1 MNLTQ
6 LKYALAV
13 ARERNFSRA
22 AKACHVSQ
30 PSLSVAVKNLE
41 EELGLPLFERFKNDI
56 KITEAGRRV
65 LEQMQKAME
74 EVARIQGVA
83 RTGADPLAGQFRL
96 GAILTIGPYLFPGAI
111 PALHQRAPQLRL
123 LVEENFTAVL
133 GERLKRGEL
142 DAIVLA
148 LPFQEHGV
156 TVLPLYDEPF
166 VAAVPAGHPWQ
177 ERCDLHG
184 EELASQELILLG
196 RGNCFRDQV
205 LAICPAC
212 LRVEDTAAGL
222 GNIIEGSSL
231 ETVRHMVAS
240 GAGISVLPLSSVSS
254 LTCSAPVCPVKE
266 NRLVRYVPFAKPV
279 PTRRVALAWRT
290 SFPRREVIDA
300 LTEAIRANPPA
311 GVQLLES
318 GPAGDRE
325 RLFLG

>member
-1 MNLTQ
+1 MNLSQ
-6 LKYALAV
+6 IRYALAV

-41 EELGLPLFERFKNDI
+41 EELGIPLFERFKTEI
-56 KITEAGRRV
+56 KVTEGGRRV
-65 LEQMQKAME
+65 LAQMQKALE
-74 EVARIQGVA
+74 EVERIQGVA
-83 RTGADPLAGQFRL
+83 RGDADPLGGQLRL
-96 GAILTIGPYLFPGAI
+96 GAILTIGPYLFPGLI
-111 PALHQRAPQLRL
+111 PALHERAPRLRL
-123 LVEENFTAVL
+123 LVEENFTSVL

-142 DAIVLA
+142 DAVLVA

-177 ERCDLHG
+177 ERTDLHG
-184 EELASQELILLG
+184 EELADDELILLG
-196 RGNCFRDQV
+196 KGNCFRDQV

-212 LRVEDTAAGL
+212 LRVEDTATGP

-240 GAGISVLPLSSVSS
+240 GAGISVLPISSVAS

-266 NRLVRYVPFAKPV
+266 NRLVRYVPFAQPV

-290 SFPRREVIDA
+290 SFPRQVVIDA
-300 LTEAIRANPPA
+300 LVAAIRDNPPA
-311 GVQLLES
+311 GVRLMAS
-318 GPAGDRE
+318 GEDS
-325 RLFLG
+325 